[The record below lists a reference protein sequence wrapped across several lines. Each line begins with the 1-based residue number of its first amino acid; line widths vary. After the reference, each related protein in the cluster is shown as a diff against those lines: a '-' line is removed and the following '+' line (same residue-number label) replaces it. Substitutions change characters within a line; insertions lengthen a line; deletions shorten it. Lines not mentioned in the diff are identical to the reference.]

1 MLIRTQDALIE
12 WLESY
17 NWFDCSEITD
27 YLSTLLI
34 SSDTGKIPE
43 TVSFKLSFVSAGS
56 LTAGQEQ
63 TIRSFLFQAIGVSEW
78 RVNDAGACFE
88 GMRTQGLEVD
98 DESAKLRLIIDENIW
113 LTCEELEIVEQ
124 PEQVVRVVPW
134 LSDSMVSIIVGGE
147 AKPTPV
153 WWIER
158 FTECGVNVAW
168 RILGDVAVPPESVS
182 KDDYTGWFLQEVDA
196 IESTQHGL
204 MVSFSQE
211 TSSSFHASFRWW
223 NSNESTQA
231 RIWPA
236 LAQIVAGFKDCE
248 VQCGNCKLTGTQ
260 WQQAVFE
267 GQQYLATLYPGLS
280 EALRCPTSLVCL
292 LCSSEFVDSGI
303 RNDFYGRYYCEP
315 CRANRSHLFLTAP
328 LPRGKS
334 PSDFPER
341 IRYDFEATIRFLP
354 YEEGGPSTSYIPQQ
368 LYRPDFYYKGQLKD
382 GFMIWPTFVADNGV
396 PIERGAL
403 VDISKPVSAFMTIIS
418 DDLRVSEHQKR
429 ILPGVEF
436 CFRYGSRIV
445 AEGKVLRIL
454 ELHSE

>member
-56 LTAGQEQ
+56 LTAGGEQ

-78 RVNDAGACFE
+78 RVNDSGACFE

-98 DESAKLRLIIDENIW
+98 DESAKLRLIIEENIW

-124 PEQVVRVVPW
+124 PEQVVKVVPW

-168 RILGDVAVPPESVS
+168 RILGDVAVPPENVS

-211 TSSSFHASFRWW
+211 TSSSFHASFDWHPHEA
-223 NSNESTQA
+223 SQA
-231 RIWPA
+231 KIWPV

-248 VQCGNCKLTGTQ
+248 VQCGNCNLTGAQ
-260 WQQAVFE
+260 WEQAVVK
-267 GQQYLATLYPGLS
+267 GQRYIATLYPDS
-280 EALRCPTSLVCL
+280 NEPPRFPIRLVCL
-292 LCSSEFVDSGI
+292 LCNSEFVTSGVG
-303 RNDFYGRYYCEP
+303 NDFYAGYYCEP
-315 CRANRSHLFLTAP
+315 CRVNRSHLFVLEASKTAA
-328 LPRGKS
+328 
-334 PSDFPER
+334 
-341 IRYDFEATIRFLP
+341 IRYDFEASIRFLSA
-354 YEEGGPSTSYIPQQ
+354 EEGGRQSTYVPQQ
-368 LYRPDFYYKGQLKD
+368 LYRSDFLYKDFSDDL
-382 GFMIWPTFVADNGV
+382 FMIWPTFLSNDGI
-396 PIERGAL
+396 PIERGEW
-403 VDISKPVSAFMTIIS
+403 VDTSKTLNAFMTII
-418 DDLRVSEHQKR
+418 DDKLRVSLHQKR
-429 ILPGVEF
+429 LAPGVDFYLCEGG
-436 CFRYGSRIV
+436 RVV
-445 AEGKVLRIL
+445 AEGTVLRIL
-454 ELHSE
+454 DLFST

>member
-56 LTAGQEQ
+56 LTAGGEQ

-98 DESAKLRLIIDENIW
+98 DESAKLRLIIEENIW

-134 LSDSMVSIIVGGE
+134 LSDSMVSIFVRGE

-168 RILGDVAVPPESVS
+168 RILGDVAVPPENVS

-223 NSNESTQA
+223 NSNESTQV

-260 WQQAVFE
+260 WEKAVFE
-267 GQQYLATLYPGLS
+267 GQQYMATLYPGLS
-280 EALRCPTSLVCL
+280 QALRQPVSLICL
-292 LCSSEFVDSGI
+292 LCSSEFVASSRG
-303 RNDFYGRYYCEP
+303 NDFYGGYYCEP
-315 CRANRSHLFLTAP
+315 CRANRSHLFVLETSKPNA
-328 LPRGKS
+328 
-334 PSDFPER
+334 
-341 IRYDFEATIRFLP
+341 IRYDFEASIRFLTAD
-354 YEEGGPSTSYIPQQ
+354 EGGRQTKYVAQQ
-368 LYRPDFYYKGQLKD
+368 LYRSDFRYKDFSDDL
-382 GFMIWPTFVADNGV
+382 FMIWPTFLSNNGI
-396 PIERGAL
+396 PIERGEW
-403 VDISKPVSAFMTIIS
+403 VDTSKTLNAFMTII
-418 DDLRVSEHQKR
+418 DDKLRVSLHQKR
-429 ILPGVEF
+429 LSPGVDFYLCEGG
-436 CFRYGSRIV
+436 RVV
-445 AEGKVLRIL
+445 AEGKVLRVLDLFSI
-454 ELHSE
+454 